1 MRIEINACRF
11 AINNLMNKGSEGF
24 ISWDKENNHFQEIS
38 WYAVLKWLDG
48 LEQFYD
54 LGNK

>member
-11 AINNLMNKGSEGF
+11 AINNLMNKGSQGY
-24 ISWDKENNHFQEIS
+24 ILWDKENNHYHEVS
-38 WYAVLKWLDG
+38 WYEVLKWLDG

-54 LGNK
+54 PGNK